1 MTEILLIE
9 DDPEITELLS
19 RFLGQYN
26 MQIHGVET
34 PSNALNALKIDH
46 YDLIILDL
54 SLPEMDG
61 MELCKMI
68 RAQYTTPIIISSAR
82 SDLGDKVMGLE
93 LGADDYLP
101 KPYEPRELV
110 ARIKTVLRRCTNTQ
124 TNTHSDFHID
134 EEKMLISHQKKV
146 LELTMAEYEILRLF
160 ILKKGVVISRDFIAN
175 NVEAIGW
182 ESSDRSIDVIISR
195 IRHKLDSTNTQ
206 TYIKTIRGAGYKFV
220 GA

>member
-1 MTEILLIE
+1 MTQILLIE

-19 RFLGQYN
+19 RFLSQYN
-26 MQIHGVET
+26 LEINGVET
-34 PSNALNALKIDH
+34 PSSALNSLKIDH

-61 MELCKMI
+61 MELCKLI
-68 RAQYTTPIIISSAR
+68 RKEYDTPIIISSAR

-110 ARIKTVLRRCTNTQ
+110 ARIQTVLRRYKKIESTDQGSFIIN
-124 TNTHSDFHID
+124 
-134 EEKMLISHQKKV
+134 EEKMQITHDETV
-146 LELTMAEYEILRLF
+146 LDLTLAEYEILRLF
-160 ILKKGVVISRDFIAN
+160 ILKKGMVISRDYIAN

-195 IRHKLDSTNTQ
+195 IRHKLAHDDTQ
-206 TYIKTIRGAGYKFV
+206 AYIKTVRGAGYKFI

>member
-1 MTEILLIE
+1 MIE

-19 RFLGQYN
+19 RFLSQYN
-26 MQIHGVET
+26 MQVNGIET
-34 PSNALNALKIDH
+34 PSSALNSLKIDH

-61 MELCKMI
+61 MELCKLI
-68 RAQYTTPIIISSAR
+68 RKEYDIPIIISSAR
-82 SDLGDKVMGLE
+82 SDIGDKVMGLE

-110 ARIKTVLRRCTNTQ
+110 ARIQTVLRRYKGLEIHQHENFIV
-124 TNTHSDFHID
+124 N
-134 EEKMLISHQKKV
+134 EEKMQIIHENMTLD
-146 LELTMAEYEILRLF
+146 LTLAEYEILRLL
-160 ILKKGVVISRDFIAN
+160 ILKKSIVISRDFIAN

-195 IRHKLDSTNTQ
+195 IRHKLDESNSQ
-206 TYIKTIRGAGYKFV
+206 TYIKTVRGVGYKFI
-220 GA
+220 G